1 MKVVTYNK
9 DTGFI
14 KRSGKKL
21 GSGTNDCLMDMI
33 FSPSTND
40 THVRV
45 SFVNPKS
52 TDNVRL

>member
-9 DTGFI
+9 DTRFI

-33 FSPSTND
+33 LSPSTND